1 MVTVTMKPRSHLAR
15 CLLKLKRKEMEHPVG
30 CKNVSVVCEGSLGG
44 GKGAEESDVICCSF
58 QKIAP

>member
-1 MVTVTMKPRSHLAR
+1 MVTVTMKPRRHLAR
-15 CLLKLKRKEMEHPVG
+15 CLLKLKRKEMLVLF
-30 CKNVSVVCEGSLGG
+30 VGSLGG